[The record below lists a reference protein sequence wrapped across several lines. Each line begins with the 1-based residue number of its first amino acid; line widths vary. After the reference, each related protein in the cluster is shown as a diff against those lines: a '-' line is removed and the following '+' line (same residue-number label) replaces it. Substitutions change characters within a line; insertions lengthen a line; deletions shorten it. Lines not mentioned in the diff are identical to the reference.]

1 MTSREII
8 QRAIN
13 FENPERIGLT
23 FSGGRISDTAH
34 AGATPA
40 EGWTNRRHTE
50 DDMEVW
56 WDEWGNSW
64 HRFVGMSKGGEV
76 REPVLKDWKDLDG
89 LTLPDYSNPARYEK
103 AAEAFSKNPDRY
115 RIGGLPGFPFGIMR
129 YMRKMEI
136 FLEDVLLH
144 RDEVEELQRR
154 VIAVIKDAMRNQ
166 AKAGAD
172 AVFFCEDW
180 GTQERL
186 LVSPRLWRDLFKP
199 GFAELVGEAKANGL
213 EVWMHSCGCVTEI
226 IPDLIEVGIKV
237 LQFDQPDLH
246 GVEDLAKHGNG
257 KVTFWCPVDIQ
268 RTLQTGDR
276 DAIRAG
282 AKKLIDCL
290 GAHGGGFIAKNYG
303 DLHGIGVKEEWDQW
317 AYEAFVEFGNY
328 DSGTGT

>member
-1 MTSREII
+1 MTPREII
-8 QRAIN
+8 QKVIH
-13 FENPERIGLT
+13 FEGPERIGMT
-23 FSGGRISDTAH
+23 FGGGRMCDTVHGGITPPPGWSD
-34 AGATPA
+34 
-40 EGWTNRRHTE
+40 RRHTE
-50 DDMEVW
+50 GNMEIW

-64 HRFVGMSKGGEV
+64 HRIVGMSKGGEI
-76 REPVLKDWKDLDG
+76 REPVLKDWKQLDD
-89 LTLPDYSNPARYEK
+89 LTLPDFADPARYEK
-103 AAEAFSKNPDRY
+103 AKEGFAAHPDRY
-115 RIGGLPGFPFGIMR
+115 RMGGLPGFPFGIMR

-154 VIAVIKDAMRNQ
+154 VIAVIKDAIRNQ

-186 LVSPRLWRDLFKP
+186 LVSPRLWCDLFKP

-226 IPDLIEVGIKV
+226 IPELIEVGIKV

-246 GVEDLAKHGNG
+246 SVEEMGRNFGG

-282 AKKLIDCL
+282 ANDRLPRLARRRVHRKELRRPPRHRCEGRVGPVGL
-290 GAHGGGFIAKNYG
+290 RGVRGVRQVRGGGR
-303 DLHGIGVKEEWDQW
+303 Q
-317 AYEAFVEFGNY
+317 
-328 DSGTGT
+328 